1 VLDVTTG
8 TAHLRSRL
16 QRVLAVAVRGGAVMA
31 VPIVFWPGTFHTFS
45 AYMVNIFDPGALATV
60 SSYFQLTRPI
70 VGGGYALAA
79 VAHVGLGYLRA
90 DGADARSSW
99 LVDAGE
105 TLLLIAYFA
114 IVPVVVAVGL
124 YFPLW
129 YSIRQVART
138 TALEAEADGDGS
150 GLFGFEDPT
159 VVSLL
164 AWLVLI
170 AGALVTFSLLA
181 ALYYFVP
188 NPLAGAPPLAGAV
201 AFWSIFISV
210 IALPHV
216 VVGSWYDRD
225 RGIWYV
231 PDA

>member
-1 VLDVTTG
+1 
-8 TAHLRSRL
+8 
-16 QRVLAVAVRGGAVMA
+16 
-31 VPIVFWPGTFHTFS
+31 
-45 AYMVNIFDPGALATV
+45 
-60 SSYFQLTRPI
+60 
-70 VGGGYALAA
+70 
-79 VAHVGLGYLRA
+79 
-90 DGADARSSW
+90 
-99 LVDAGE
+99 
-105 TLLLIAYFA
+105 
-114 IVPVVVAVGL
+114 
-124 YFPLW
+124 LW